1 LTNTT
6 ARVWRSAGLLA
17 AAVAVVA
24 SICAPTPGHGAPGG
38 AAPLAKGWGRVVA
51 SGTIMSVEPSRG
63 ALTLAITGDGHV
75 DWARGGTAWRR
86 DTLTGTRRVRLLG
99 ASVIVDASGRVV
111 PIAGVRPGAP
121 AILWAVAQPDGEVVC
136 LTVEIASPRVAMAT
150 APPGPVSR
158 TGVVLGRSGSTV
170 DLLTSAGTRRS
181 IILTGATVVRLNGQA
196 VPAGTVAPYDI
207 LRVGGPLN
215 SDGSLAATLIDIEFS
230 APDAARISGPVEEV
244 VTGLGGLVVAQT
256 MVATTADTYVL
267 RANGRAELSQVVP
280 GRPTVVYGVP
290 VLDRA
295 TPIGLSARVVVIR

>member
-1 LTNTT
+1 M
-6 ARVWRSAGLLA
+6 RVRRSAGLLA
-17 AAVAVVA
+17 GVVAVIA
-24 SICAPTPGHGAPGG
+24 SICAPTPGGGAPGG
-38 AAPLAKGWGRVVA
+38 AAPLAKGWGRVIA
-51 SGTIMSVEPSRG
+51 SGTIMGVEPSRG

-75 DWARGGTAWRR
+75 DWAQGGTAWRR
-86 DTLTGTRRVRLLG
+86 GTLTGTRRVRLLG
-99 ASVIVDASGRVV
+99 ASVIVDAGGRAV

-121 AILWAVAQPDGEVVC
+121 AMLWAVAQPDGEVVG

-150 APPGPVSR
+150 APPGSVSR

-170 DLLTSAGTRRS
+170 DLLTSAGSRRS
-181 IILTGATVVRLNGQA
+181 IILTGATVVRVNGQV
-196 VPAGTVAPYDI
+196 VPPAAVAPYDI

-215 SDGSLAATLIDIEFS
+215 SDGSLAATLIDIGFS

-256 MVATTADTYVL
+256 MVATTADTYVV
-267 RANGRAELSQVVP
+267 RGNGRAEFSQVAP

-290 VLDRA
+290 VLDRD